1 MKVLVVD
8 DSRAMRM
15 IVARELRKAV
25 GVDDVVEAD
34 CAAAAV
40 DVLEQQAVDL
50 VLSDWNMPG
59 MTGLEFLQG
68 IRSRGWNGPFGFV
81 TSESAPSTRQSALEA
96 GASFVVTKPFRGDV
110 LANQI
115 TIALGGTAVHVE
127 GSSGAKGDRIA
138 EIAEVLEGMLRK
150 EVVVSTADGPP
161 RREVARVAARYVD
174 GAGRDTAMCVAEVP
188 LAAAVGAAL
197 SMMPPA
203 SAKEWGQSGVLP
215 EVIAQNFYEVANVLA
230 KVIGGNDERCV
241 LAELTVHADFEQL
254 PHDELIQSSSHP
266 LHLAIDVEGYGS
278 GRLTLATLT
287 S

>member
-81 TSESAPSTRQSALEA
+81 TSESAPSTRQRALEA
-96 GASFVVTKPFRGDV
+96 GAAFVVTKPFRGDV

-127 GSSGAKGDRIA
+127 GSSGAKGDRVA
-138 EIAEVLEGMLRK
+138 EVAEVLEGMLRK
-150 EVVVSTADGPP
+150 EVGVAAADGPP
-161 RREVARVAARYVD
+161 RRQVARVAARYVD
-174 GAGRDTAMCVAEVP
+174 AAGRDAAMCVAEVP

-215 EVIAQNFYEVANVLA
+215 EVVAQNFYEVANVLA
-230 KVIGGNDERCV
+230 KVIGGKDERCV

-266 LHLAIDVEGYGS
+266 LHLAIDVDGYGS